1 MHTQCYDRRKCD
13 YYIFYIWHSSIKEI
27 LNTETNTSLFNS
39 MSSTQN
45 SSCMSHRHH
54 TVSQLNAMMDLV
66 MATTSFINPNL
77 PDSVNAQSGK
87 ASSTLNLKP
96 GRTQF
101 QRELNSK
108 VKSANYEKT
117 CDHQPKFIFGS
128 PGQPPNRSLING
140 DVLAVNLPN

>member
-1 MHTQCYDRRKCD
+1 MTDEKL
-13 YYIFYIWHSSIKEI
+13 KEKI
-27 LNTETNTSLFNS
+27 TKLELKLGEKTRSLLVQPFSTSKTSTETNT
-39 MSSTQN
+39 
-45 SSCMSHRHH
+45 
-54 TVSQLNAMMDLV
+54 VSQLDAMMDLE
-66 MATTSFINPNL
+66 MPTTPFINPTL

-101 QRELNSK
+101 QRDLNSK